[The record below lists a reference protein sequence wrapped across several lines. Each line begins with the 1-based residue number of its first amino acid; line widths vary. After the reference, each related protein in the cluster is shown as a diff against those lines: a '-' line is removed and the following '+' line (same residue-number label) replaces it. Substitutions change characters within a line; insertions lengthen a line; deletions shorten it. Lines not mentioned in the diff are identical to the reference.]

1 MSGDVQL
8 ELYLHEYKM
17 TALSSVLAEQDSSVE
32 ERMQEMLID
41 LYAELVPHEVQR
53 EIRAR
58 IDAEY
63 AAEQAAREAARKYTV
78 FHLRENGSDMFFQTD
93 RQLSCLH
100 TARFLR
106 QYLRDAQEPV
116 ATALQ
121 DSFAGLEPITAE
133 QYEQMLALRMDNPNK
148 ITNVFDLD
156 FDKQEVSILDVA
168 DGWKS
173 YTMRDAASAAYHA
186 YRKSGLAPGK
196 YESRFLEKLTDRQI
210 FPDYSTQVMAADMEP
225 PVGPVM

>member
-78 FHLRENGSDMFFQTD
+78 FHLRENGSDMFFQMD
-93 RQLSCLH
+93 RQMSFLN

-106 QYLRDAQEPV
+106 QYLRDAQEQSPPRSRIHSP
-116 ATALQ
+116 AWSL
-121 DSFAGLEPITAE
+121 SLLNSMSRCWLF
-133 QYEQMLALRMDNPNK
+133 
-148 ITNVFDLD
+148 
-156 FDKQEVSILDVA
+156 
-168 DGWKS
+168 GWTTPTKS
-173 YTMRDAASAAYHA
+173 PTCLIWTLIN
-186 YRKSGLAPGK
+186 RKSP
-196 YESRFLEKLTDRQI
+196 S
-210 FPDYSTQVMAADMEP
+210 
-225 PVGPVM
+225 